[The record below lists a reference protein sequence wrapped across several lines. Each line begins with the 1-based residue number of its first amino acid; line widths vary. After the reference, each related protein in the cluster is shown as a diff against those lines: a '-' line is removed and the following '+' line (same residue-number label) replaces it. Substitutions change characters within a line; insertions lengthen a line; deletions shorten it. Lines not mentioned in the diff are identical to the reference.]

1 MTERVVQM
9 QYREDRSAG
18 LFRAGVEIAA
28 PDAPEAVAIGEEVD
42 SIAVRRPSCLAVE
55 RLTIGDRNPRRHW
68 SPGSGET
75 CDENLPLAGNRRG
88 SSFHVFSRMERE
100 PLPIRREVRTGRI

>member
-1 MTERVVQM
+1 MRVVQM

-68 SPGSGET
+68 SPGSGERR
-75 CDENLPLAGNRRG
+75 DENLPLAGGSRR
-88 SSFHVFSRMERE
+88 SPSHVFSRLERE
-100 PLPIRREVRTGRI
+100 PLPIGREVRTVRM